1 MAPWLLCILIN
12 NPNHNKILPF
22 PFPPHVLSSS
32 PTCRTSTHISGT
44 DQTCP
49 FPPPVLFGKN
59 HEEVPALISWS
70 SYMLADPRLKKEYML
85 MVAWFDPFSYIFIM
99 IFIVIMI
106 IIVIIT
112 KTMFTMF
119 TVSRTIRPSAL
130 IGIRFSLRCHSGE
143 TNKQLINDWTP
154 LFGASVFVFL
164 SAPKEQANNLNSTA
178 TQKRHKT
185 IKSSLLL

>member
-1 MAPWLLCILIN
+1 MALWLLCILIN

-70 SYMLADPRLKKEYML
+70 SYMLADPRLQKESMFL
-85 MVAWFDPFSYIFIM
+85 VVWFDPFNYQFHRHYD
-99 IFIVIMI
+99 FRRHHALPRHHDHHRHHHKNNVHN
-106 IIVIIT
+106 VHGQLDHQ
-112 KTMFTMF
+112 
-119 TVSRTIRPSAL
+119 TISIDWNQVFSAMP
-130 IGIRFSLRCHSGE
+130 LRR
-143 TNKQLINDWTP
+143 NKQTTDQRLGPAFCLCLCVCSKGTSKQIEVHSHSRE
-154 LFGASVFVFL
+154 A
-164 SAPKEQANNLNSTA
+164 KNN
-178 TQKRHKT
+178 
-185 IKSSLLL
+185 